1 MENNELYHYG
11 VLGMKWGVRKN
22 PQQAYTKAV
31 TKQTKLN
38 KNVDKAR
45 SGLQLATARANSGV
59 SAKYLKNRQL
69 LINII
74 LKRSVKDLVFFKN
87 EAKANEYQR
96 KADKAQTKANKYKAK
111 YEQRQADES
120 AAKARYAKAQRKAEK
135 WTRAMDKTF
144 ADMDINNLP
153 DTTVSTGKNYINKR
167 IYV

>member
-59 SAKYLKNRQL
+59 SAKYLKKQATADKYYSKAER
-69 LINII
+69 
-74 LKRSVKDLVFFKN
+74 KRSGLFKN

-153 DTTVSTGKNYINKR
+153 DTTVSTRQNYINKR